1 MDKRRCFF
9 QEKTFLHLVF
19 RFPSHQHL
27 LKILA
32 WYPNFAWNQIF
43 RQKVRLEFLN
53 RTKIILGVLMSSP
66 QSVTRIMDH
75 ELDRKYKQTDID
87 YYFKDIEHGWSPGI
101 GTGFYFYLI
110 FIFQLQEK
118 IGKGE
123 FGDVRLGVYNGNKV
137 SNSTSRNKNIK
148 KDQNWWILGKIFPSF
163 SKNYNYGFW

>member
-1 MDKRRCFF
+1 
-9 QEKTFLHLVF
+9 
-19 RFPSHQHL
+19 
-27 LKILA
+27 
-32 WYPNFAWNQIF
+32 
-43 RQKVRLEFLN
+43 
-53 RTKIILGVLMSSP
+53 MSSP

-75 ELDRKYKQTDID
+75 ELNRKYKQTDID

-101 GTGFYFYLI
+101 GTGFHFYLI

-148 KDQNWWILGKIFPSF
+148 KEQNWWLFCKIFPSF
-163 SKNYNYGFW
+163 SKNYNYDFWYIWKGRWKIGISKDKFNVFFDIFSPKFIYFSVKIIYFPPN